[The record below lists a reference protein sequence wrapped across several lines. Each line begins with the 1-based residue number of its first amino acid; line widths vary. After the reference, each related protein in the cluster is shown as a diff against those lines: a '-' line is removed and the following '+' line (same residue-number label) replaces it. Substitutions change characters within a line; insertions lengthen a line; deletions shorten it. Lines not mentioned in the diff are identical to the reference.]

1 MADTTFV
8 DQSTIIEADWANDVN
23 ALVYTIFQGASTPT
37 EAAVALPDATE
48 ADKGMLSAA
57 NKIKL
62 DNFTIIE
69 VVQEGGLNIT
79 LELNDNYR
87 LIQVQSG
94 LPTTITVPTNAS
106 EPFSTGSFI
115 FLQQSGANEITVE
128 PAFGVTLN
136 IPEGKAA
143 SSAGLNAV
151 IGVIKVNTN
160 EWTLTGNLANS

>member
-8 DQSTIIEADWANDVN
+8 DQQTIIEADWANDVN

-48 ADKGMLSAA
+48 QDKGMLSAA

-62 DNFTIIE
+62 DNFRVIE
-69 VVQEGGLNIT
+69 VVQEGGSLT

-87 LIQVQSG
+87 LLQVQSG
-94 LPTTITVPTNAS
+94 TTTIITIPTNAI
-106 EPFSTGSFI
+106 EPFAVGSFV
-115 FLQQSGANEITVE
+115 FLQQTGPEPLTVE

-136 IPEGKAA
+136 IPAGKSA
-143 SSAGLNAV
+143 SSAGLNAT

-160 EWTLTGNLANS
+160 EWTLVGNLAGA